1 MGNVMTQ
8 GTGTS
13 VRFACA
19 WMLAAVFAVGATP
32 LAAQSPGV
40 VEGVVV
46 DAAGAPVASALVFV
60 EGAASLAY
68 TDGRGRFRLSGLV
81 PGSRDIVVQ
90 RAGYAEQWVAVSVE
104 EGRAITLEVTLVAA
118 PTYGEQVTVTAS
130 RREERLD
137 RQPVSIG
144 VVDGDEIAL
153 MQPRH
158 VAEPLNR
165 IPGVH
170 IVAFEGEGTHN
181 AVRQPL
187 CCRPTLL
194 MMEDGVPLTS
204 PAFYSTSLIKLVN
217 YAQARQIE
225 VLKGPG
231 TAAYGSDGVTG
242 VIHFRTQDPPIAPS
256 WAATLEAGGAGY
268 RRALGSVG
276 ATRGRHGLLGT
287 LNVSDA
293 DGRRQNPYSRRSA
306 SAVWTAGVGSSGALR
321 TVGSLNLTRATGTDD
336 QTPAQFDS
344 RSSFNPYPIAFSD
357 FSSVRLATTY
367 TRQAGDHGLTVTPFF
382 RWTDTDFV
390 PGWQLSFNPVVWQ
403 WDETSLGL
411 RTQWRYDVPGRP
423 VAVSTGVDVDYTD
436 GARQEPRITPVDVGG
451 VWVDWSLRSEPPA
464 YDYTFAYRGASAYT
478 QVEAAPIPRL
488 RVDVGVRFDWAE
500 YDYRN
505 NLPVVQTGSTRRPAD
520 AVRDYQQVTP
530 KAGVTFDAGGG
541 VTVFGGYRRGFR
553 VPTEAQLFK
562 QQASENTL
570 DLKPVK
576 ADSLELGARMRV
588 GQRMR
593 VEVATYSMRLID
605 DILRFRTLDN
615 RTETT
620 NNGRTRHRG
629 VETSAT
635 VALTPALQLAAG
647 YTFAVHRFTSWR
659 PSAVL
664 DLSGLEMDG
673 APRHQRHAHLTWS
686 PAAWSGARFQIE
698 WQGMGDYWLDT
709 ANTVRQEGYDVFHLR
724 ASVPIAR
731 RFEAGLRVANVFD
744 RLYAAQ
750 GFLGFGAVPRR
761 LNPGEYRTVYASVSA
776 RF

>member
-1 MGNVMTQ
+1 MFEVRKTRPRLRALAGVVVALGL
-8 GTGTS
+8 GTAPC
-13 VRFACA
+13 V
-19 WMLAAVFAVGATP
+19 
-32 LAAQSPGV
+32 AAQSRVGI
-40 VEGVVV
+40 EGAVM
-46 DAAGAPVASALVFV
+46 DAAGAPVASALVVV
-60 EGAASLAY
+60 EGTAHIAY
-68 TDGRGRFRLSGLV
+68 SDGRGRFQLTGLRSGVHEL
-81 PGSRDIVVQ
+81 VVQ
-90 RAGYAEQWVAVSVE
+90 RAGYADQRVAVAVD
-104 EGRAITLEVTLVAA
+104 EGAMLTLEITLVAA
-118 PTYGEQVTVTAS
+118 PTYGEQLTVTAS

-144 VVDGDEIAL
+144 VVDADEIAL

-204 PAFYSTSLIKLVN
+204 PAFYSTSLLKLVN

-242 VIHFRTQDPPIAPS
+242 VVHFRTQDPPIAPS
-256 WAATLEAGGAGY
+256 WTATIEAGGAGY
-268 RRALGSVG
+268 RRALTSAGV
-276 ATRGRHGLLGT
+276 TRGRHGLLGT

-293 DGRRQNPYSRRSA
+293 DGRRQNPYSRQSA
-306 SAVWTAGVGSSGALR
+306 SAVWTTGVGASAALR
-321 TVGSLNLTRATGTDD
+321 TVGSVNLTSSTGTDD
-336 QTPAQFDS
+336 QTPEQFAS

-357 FSSVRLATTY
+357 FASVRLSSTY

-411 RTQWRYDVPGRP
+411 RTQWRYDIPGRP
-423 VAVSTGVDVDYTD
+423 VAISTGVDLDSTD

-451 VWVDWSLRSEPPA
+451 IWVDWSLRTEPPA
-464 YDYTFAYRGASAYT
+464 YDYGFAYRGASAYS
-478 QVEAAPIPRL
+478 QIEAAPFARI
-488 RVDVGVRFDWAE
+488 RVDAGVRYDWAQ

-505 NLPVVQTGSTRRPAD
+505 HLPVVQTGSTRRPAD
-520 AVRDYQQVTP
+520 AVREYQQVTP
-530 KAGVTFDAGGG
+530 KLGVTMDAGPG
-541 VTVFGGYRRGFR
+541 VTVFGAYRRGFR

-570 DLKPVK
+570 DLRPVK
-576 ADSLELGARMRV
+576 ADSVEIGARVRLA
-588 GQRMR
+588 QRAR
-593 VEVATYSMRLID
+593 IEAAVYSMRLTD

-615 RTETT
+615 RTETS

-629 VETSAT
+629 VEASAML
-635 VALTPALQLAAG
+635 ALTSDLQVAVG
-647 YTFAVHRFTSWR
+647 YTYAVHRFTLWR
-659 PSAVL
+659 PSATV

-673 APRHQRHAHLTWS
+673 APRHQWNAHVTWT
-686 PAAWSGARFQIE
+686 PALARGGRVQME
-698 WQGMGDYWLDT
+698 WQGLGDYWLDT

-724 ASVPIAR
+724 ATVPVGR
-731 RFEAGLRVANVFD
+731 RLEAGLRVANLFD
-744 RLYAAQ
+744 RLHAAQ
-750 GFLGFGAVPRR
+750 GFLGFGPVPRL
-761 LNPGEYRTVYASVSA
+761 LNPGEYRTVYASLTA